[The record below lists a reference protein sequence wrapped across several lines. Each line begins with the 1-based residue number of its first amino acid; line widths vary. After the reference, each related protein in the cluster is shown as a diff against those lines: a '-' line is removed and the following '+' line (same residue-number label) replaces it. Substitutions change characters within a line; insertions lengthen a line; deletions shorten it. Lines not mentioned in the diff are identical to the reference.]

1 MRVRTASPRGARRRR
16 RPPGL
21 PGPSPT
27 VRRVDEPT
35 GPLPAPSVM
44 PAARSPRV
52 TWLFDGEVC
61 LGLDRAALDD
71 GERLVLCRRRVDGS
85 DTGELV
91 ITSDVLGRAE

>member
-61 LGLDRAALDD
+61 RGLDRAALDV
-71 GERLVLCRRRVDGS
+71 GERLVRCRLRGGGDGAV
-85 DTGELV
+85 ELATTAAGV
-91 ITSDVLGRAE
+91 AC